1 MSTNKLLNNLQW
13 KTVGTVSTPDS
24 GYKTLYAK
32 SADSY
37 LYLVDDG
44 GYEKQ
49 IGFSIYPKNGL
60 NVTSLG
66 VSYVNDY
73 QLDIAIGTGLTF
85 SGDFAGST
93 LNVMGLTAY
102 SIGNGSFTNGYILGV
117 TANGNLNWLPYPT
130 VNASGLNNYISKFT
144 STTTLGNSLV
154 QDDGSKVYI
163 GAAPSVVSASFSVD
177 SNVNVGS
184 TLYFGDTNYKKIDTS
199 SSFLI
204 SSDSSDFTVRYHNGS
219 STLNYINATYSSS
232 SISLVEILKIVKGTT
247 VSPPNYMYMG
257 NTSSATSINFY
268 SNTNGLL
275 NLEGSASSGLLKIVD
290 GNQGNYK
297 ILKSDS
303 SGYATWTN
311 LTANKGITVSNLVIS
326 SNISGYGLTIS
337 TINDSLI
344 LDYGI
349 FGSSLTY
356 STGVV
361 NLPTTGVIA
370 GTYGSSASIPQV
382 AVDAYGRITSISGVS
397 VSIGSGNF
405 GIMTPADK
413 NWSSNAV
420 SVDGS
425 TASSSTITYTPLQG
439 SYVSVFVNGQELE
452 VGNGTTSVACYFG
465 TNSTS
470 PKGFSASNA
479 IQAGDYLYWNPTYAK
494 FNLEAGFRI
503 SLHYLVSP

>member
-32 SADSY
+32 STDPY

-44 GYEKQ
+44 GNEKKL
-49 IGFSIYPKNGL
+49 GFSIYPKNGL
-60 NVTSLG
+60 NITSLG
-66 VSYVNDY
+66 ATYVNDY

-85 SGDFAGST
+85 SGDFVGST

-102 SIGNGSFTNGYILGV
+102 SLGDGTFTDGYILGV
-117 TANGNLNWLPYPT
+117 TSSGDLNWVPYPT
-130 VNASGLNNYISKFT
+130 VNANGTNNFIAKFT
-144 STTTLGNSLV
+144 SSSTIGDSLI
-154 QDDGSKVYI
+154 QDDGSKIYI
-163 GAAPSVVSASFSVD
+163 GIAPGVVTASFSVD
-177 SNVNVGS
+177 TNINVGS
-184 TLYFGDTNYKKIDTS
+184 IIYFGDTNFKKIDTS
-199 SSFLI
+199 SNFLI
-204 SSDSSDFTVRYHNGS
+204 SSNSSDFTIRYDDGS
-219 STLNYINATYSSS
+219 STLNYIIATYSDN
-232 SISLVEILKIVKGTT
+232 SILLVETLKVVKGT
-247 VSPPNYMYMG
+247 PNYMYMG

-268 SNTNGLL
+268 SNVDGLL
-275 NLEGSASSGLLKIVD
+275 NLEGSATSGLLKIAD
-290 GNQGNYK
+290 GNQGDYK

-303 SGYATWTN
+303 SGYATWIN

-337 TINDSLI
+337 TINDSLN

-349 FGSSLTY
+349 FGSTLTY

-361 NLPTTGVIA
+361 DLPTTGVTS
-370 GTYGSSASIPQV
+370 GTYGSSASIPQIT
-382 AVDAYGRITSISGVS
+382 VDAYGRITSISGVS
-397 VSIGSGNF
+397 VSIGSGNG

-420 SVDGS
+420 SVNGS

-439 SYVSVFVNGQELE
+439 SYVSVFVNGQEME
-452 VGNGTTSVACYFG
+452 VGNATTSVACYFG

-470 PKGFSASNA
+470 PKGFSSSNA

-494 FNLEAGFRI
+494 FNLESDFRI

>member
-32 SADSY
+32 STDPY

-44 GYEKQ
+44 GNEKKL
-49 IGFSIYPKNGL
+49 GFSIYPKNGL
-60 NVTSLG
+60 NITSLG
-66 VSYVNDY
+66 ATYVNDY

-85 SGDFAGST
+85 SGDFVGST

-102 SIGNGSFTNGYILGV
+102 SLGDGTFTDGYILGV
-117 TANGNLNWLPYPT
+117 TSSGDLNWVPYPT
-130 VNASGLNNYISKFT
+130 VNANGTNNFIAKFT
-144 STTTLGNSLV
+144 SSSTIGDSLI
-154 QDDGSKVYI
+154 QDDGSKIYI
-163 GAAPSVVSASFSVD
+163 GTAPSIVTASFSVD
-177 SNVNVGS
+177 TNINVGS
-184 TLYFGDTNYKKIDTS
+184 IIYFGDTNFKKIDTS
-199 SSFLI
+199 SNFLI
-204 SSDSSDFTVRYHNGS
+204 SSNSSDFTIRYDDGS
-219 STLNYINATYSSS
+219 STLNYIIATYSDN
-232 SISLVEILKIVKGTT
+232 SILLVETLKVVKGT
-247 VSPPNYMYMG
+247 PNYMYMG

-268 SNTNGLL
+268 SNVDGLL
-275 NLEGSASSGLLKIVD
+275 NLEGSATSGLLKIAD
-290 GNQGNYK
+290 GNQGDYK

-303 SGYATWTN
+303 SGYATWIN

-337 TINDSLI
+337 TMNDSLN

-349 FGSSLTY
+349 FGSTLTY

-361 NLPTTGVIA
+361 DLPTTGVTS
-370 GTYGSSASIPQV
+370 GTYGSSASIPQIT
-382 AVDAYGRITSISGVS
+382 VDAYGRITSISGVS
-397 VSIGSGNF
+397 VSIGSGNG

-420 SVDGS
+420 SMNGS

-439 SYVSVFVNGQELE
+439 SYVSVFVNGQEME
-452 VGNGTTSVACYFG
+452 VGNATTSVACYFG

-494 FNLEAGFRI
+494 FNLESDFRI

>member
-32 SADSY
+32 STDPY

-44 GYEKQ
+44 GNEKKL
-49 IGFSIYPKNGL
+49 GFSIYPKNGL
-60 NVTSLG
+60 NITSLG
-66 VSYVNDY
+66 ATYVNDY

-85 SGDFAGST
+85 SGDFVGST

-102 SIGNGSFTNGYILGV
+102 SLGDGTFTNGYILGV
-117 TANGNLNWLPYPT
+117 TSSGDLNWVPYPT
-130 VNASGLNNYISKFT
+130 VNANGTNNFIAKFT
-144 STTTLGNSLV
+144 SSSTIGDSLI

-163 GAAPSVVSASFSVD
+163 GTAPGIVTASFSVD
-177 SNVNVGS
+177 TNINVGS
-184 TLYFGDTNYKKIDTS
+184 IIYFGDTNFKKIDTS
-199 SSFLI
+199 SNFLI
-204 SSDSSDFTVRYHNGS
+204 SSNSSDFTIRYDDGS
-219 STLNYINATYSSS
+219 STLNYIIATYSDN
-232 SISLVEILKIVKGTT
+232 SILLVETLKVVKGT
-247 VSPPNYMYMG
+247 PNYMYMG

-268 SNTNGLL
+268 SNVDGLL
-275 NLEGSASSGLLKIVD
+275 NLEGSATSGLLKIAD
-290 GNQGNYK
+290 GNQGDYK

-303 SGYATWTN
+303 SGYATWIN

-337 TINDSLI
+337 TMNDSLN

-349 FGSSLTY
+349 FGSTLTY

-361 NLPTTGVIA
+361 DLPTTGVTS
-370 GTYGSSASIPQV
+370 GTYGSSASIPQIT
-382 AVDAYGRITSISGVS
+382 VDVYGRITSISGVS
-397 VSIGSGNF
+397 VSIGSGNG

-420 SVDGS
+420 SMNGS

-439 SYVSVFVNGQELE
+439 SYVSVFVNGQEME
-452 VGNGTTSVACYFG
+452 VGNATTSVACYFG

-494 FNLEAGFRI
+494 FNLESDFRI